1 MAIRK
6 EDLYNPFWQ
15 KAPDSSVPGAGVPPS
30 EGKQYQDKQ
39 FFRILLKSVVQSE
52 VNPQYKNTQTAFA
65 PLVPNIIKEVN
76 IDLDYAKN
84 SIDYLKYKV
93 FLKLPRK
100 VATSYDF
107 LYGCKGFVINPD
119 GTVSR
124 PYTRKII
131 RFDLLNNDIKTKTKY
146 ENPDL
151 EIKIQKI
158 YGEDWKI
165 VREPTVLS
173 ATTTIML
180 WDSAKWKE
188 RGKDLNDLDN
198 SFKELIDWNS
208 LIWTE
213 TNEAFDGYFKMQV
226 IDQEMVNCNPPDG
239 VKKSSIE
246 RRHNDGTP
254 GGYRRNEGYPKWTI
268 KINCI
273 ELWIEKQANAN
284 WNEYPEPTRI
294 LYQNNFLLNNHT
306 WKKFASSFE
315 FEDIDIN
322 CKVNEKIVIHGLF
335 LPEFCEINN
344 TPLFLPS
351 IPNLGQITIKHIK

>member
-6 EDLYNPFWQ
+6 EDLNNPFWTN
-15 KAPDSSVPGAGVPPS
+15 APDFSVPGAGVPPS
-30 EGKQYQDKQ
+30 EGKQYHDKK

-52 VNPQYKNTQTAFA
+52 VNPQYKNTSTGFA
-65 PLVPNIIKEVN
+65 PLIPNIIKEVN

-93 FLKLPRK
+93 FLKLPIK
-100 VATSYDF
+100 AATSYDF
-107 LYGCKGFVINPD
+107 LYGGKGFINSD
-119 GTVSR
+119 GSVSQ

-131 RFDLLNNDIKTKTKY
+131 RFDLLNNGIKTHTKF
-146 ENPDL
+146 ENSTL
-151 EIKIQKI
+151 EIMIKKI
-158 YGEDWKI
+158 YGSDWKI
-165 VREPTVLS
+165 VRESTVLS
-173 ATTTIML
+173 ATTTIIL
-180 WDSAKWKE
+180 WDPAKWLV
-188 RGKDLNDLDN
+188 RAKDLNDLDN

-213 TNEAFDGYFKMQV
+213 TNEDFDGYFKMQV
-226 IDQEMVNCNPPDG
+226 IDQEIVRQNPPDG

-254 GGYRRNEGYPKWTI
+254 GGYRRNEGYPKWTV

-284 WNEYPEPTRI
+284 WDEYPEPTRI

>member
-6 EDLYNPFWQ
+6 EDLNNPFWTN
-15 KAPDSSVPGAGVPPS
+15 APDFSVPGAGVPPS
-30 EGKQYQDKQ
+30 EGKQYQDKK

-52 VNPQYKNTQTAFA
+52 VNPQYKNTSTGFA
-65 PLVPNIIKEVN
+65 PLIPNIIKEVN

-93 FLKLPRK
+93 FLKLPIK
-100 VATSYDF
+100 AATSYDF
-107 LYGCKGFVINPD
+107 LYGGKGFINSD
-119 GTVSR
+119 GSVSQ

-131 RFDLLNNDIKTKTKY
+131 RFDLLNNGIKTHTKF
-146 ENPDL
+146 ENSTL
-151 EIKIQKI
+151 EIMIKKI
-158 YGEDWKI
+158 YGADWKI
-165 VREPTVLS
+165 VRESTVLS
-173 ATTTIML
+173 ATTTIIL
-180 WDSAKWKE
+180 WDPAKWLV
-188 RGKDLNDLDN
+188 RAKDLNDLDN

-213 TNEAFDGYFKMQV
+213 TNEDFDGYFKMQV
-226 IDQEMVNCNPPDG
+226 IDQEIVRQNPPDG

-254 GGYRRNEGYPKWTI
+254 GGYRRNEGYPKWTV

-284 WNEYPEPTRI
+284 WDEYPEPTRI

>member
-6 EDLYNPFWQ
+6 EYLYNPFWQ

-30 EGKQYQDKQ
+30 EGKQYQDKK

-119 GTVSR
+119 GSVFR

-146 ENPDL
+146 ENSDL
-151 EIKIQKI
+151 EVKIQKI

-165 VREPTVLS
+165 VREPAVLS

-213 TNEAFDGYFKMQV
+213 TNETFDGYFKMQV

-239 VKKSSIE
+239 VKKTYIE

-254 GGYRRNEGYPKWTI
+254 GGYRRNEGFPKWTV

>member
-6 EDLYNPFWQ
+6 EELNNPFWTN
-15 KAPDSSVPGAGVPPS
+15 APDFSVPGAGVPPS
-30 EGKQYQDKQ
+30 EGKQYQDKK

-52 VNPQYKNTQTAFA
+52 VNPQYKNTSTGFA
-65 PLVPNIIKEVN
+65 PLIPNIIKEVN

-93 FLKLPRK
+93 FLKLPIK
-100 VATSYDF
+100 AATSYDF
-107 LYGCKGFVINPD
+107 LYGGKGFINSD
-119 GTVSR
+119 GSVSQ

-131 RFDLLNNDIKTKTKY
+131 RFDLLNNGIKTHTKF
-146 ENPDL
+146 ENSTL
-151 EIKIQKI
+151 EIMIKKI
-158 YGEDWKI
+158 YGSDWKI
-165 VREPTVLS
+165 VRESTVLS
-173 ATTTIML
+173 ATTTIIL
-180 WDSAKWKE
+180 WDPAKWLV
-188 RGKDLNDLDN
+188 RAKDLNDLDN

-213 TNEAFDGYFKMQV
+213 TNEDFDGYFKMQV
-226 IDQEMVNCNPPDG
+226 IDQEIVRQNPPDG

-254 GGYRRNEGYPKWTI
+254 GGYRRNEGYPKWTV

-284 WNEYPEPTRI
+284 WDEYPEPTRI

>member
-30 EGKQYQDKQ
+30 EGKQYQDKK

-119 GTVSR
+119 GSVFR

-146 ENPDL
+146 ENSDL
-151 EIKIQKI
+151 EVKIQKI

-165 VREPTVLS
+165 VREPAVLS

-213 TNEAFDGYFKMQV
+213 TNETFDGYFKMQV

-239 VKKSSIE
+239 VKKTYIE

-254 GGYRRNEGYPKWTI
+254 GGYRRNEGFPKWTV

-335 LPEFCEINN
+335 LPEFCEINE

>member
-6 EDLYNPFWQ
+6 DLYDPFWTT
-15 KAPDSSVPGAGVPPS
+15 APDFSVPGAGVPPS
-30 EGKQYQDKQ
+30 EGKQYQDKK

-84 SIDYLKYKV
+84 SIDYLRYKV

-100 VATSYDF
+100 VASSYDF
-107 LYGCKGFVINPD
+107 LYGSKGFINSD

-124 PYTRKII
+124 LYTRKII
-131 RFDLLNNDIKTKTKY
+131 RFDLLNNEIKTKTKF
-146 ENPDL
+146 ENSKL
-151 EIKIQKI
+151 KSMIQKI
-158 YGEDWKI
+158 YGSDWDI
-165 VREPTVLS
+165 VREPTILS
-173 ATTTIML
+173 ATTTITI
-180 WDSAKWKE
+180 WDW
-188 RGKDLNDLDN
+188 LNWQPYAEKIDDLDTK
-198 SFKELIDWNS
+198 FRELIDWNS

-213 TNEAFDGYFKMQV
+213 TKEKFDGYFRMQV
-226 IDQEMVNCNPPDG
+226 IKEEKVYNAPDG
-239 VKKSSIE
+239 VKKTSIE

-273 ELWIEKQANAN
+273 ELWIEKQADAN
-284 WNEYPEPTRI
+284 WDEYPEPTRI
-294 LYQNNFLLNNHT
+294 LYQNNFLLNNRT

>member
-6 EDLYNPFWQ
+6 DLYNPFWQ
-15 KAPDSSVPGAGVPPS
+15 NAPDYSVPGAGVPPS
-30 EGKQYQDKQ
+30 EGKQYQDKK

-100 VATSYDF
+100 VATSFDF

-119 GTVSR
+119 GKVFR

-131 RFDLLNNDIKTKTKY
+131 RFDLLNNGIKTKTKY
-146 ENPDL
+146 KNSNL
-151 EIKIQKI
+151 KSMIQKI
-158 YGEDWKI
+158 YGSDWDI

-173 ATTTIML
+173 ATTTITI
-180 WDSAKWKE
+180 WDW
-188 RGKDLNDLDN
+188 LNWQPYAEKLDDLDTK
-198 SFKELIDWNS
+198 FRELIDWNS

-226 IDQEMVNCNPPDG
+226 IKEEKVYNAPDG
-239 VKKSSIE
+239 VKKTSIE

-273 ELWIEKQANAN
+273 ELWIEKQADAD

-315 FEDIDIN
+315 FEDININ

>member
-6 EDLYNPFWQ
+6 EDLNNPFWTN
-15 KAPDSSVPGAGVPPS
+15 APDFSVPGAGVPPS
-30 EGKQYQDKQ
+30 EGKQYQDKK

-52 VNPQYKNTQTAFA
+52 VNPQYKNTSTGFA
-65 PLVPNIIKEVN
+65 PLIPNIIKEVN

-93 FLKLPRK
+93 FLKLPIK
-100 VATSYDF
+100 AATSYDF
-107 LYGCKGFVINPD
+107 LYGGKGFINSD
-119 GTVSR
+119 GFVSQ

-131 RFDLLNNDIKTKTKY
+131 RFDLLNNGIKTHTKF
-146 ENPDL
+146 ENSTL
-151 EIKIQKI
+151 EIMIKKI
-158 YGEDWKI
+158 YGSDWKI
-165 VREPTVLS
+165 VRESTVLS
-173 ATTTIML
+173 ATTTIIL
-180 WDSAKWKE
+180 WDPAKWLV
-188 RGKDLNDLDN
+188 RAKDLNDLDN

-213 TNEAFDGYFKMQV
+213 TNEDFDGYFKMQV
-226 IDQEMVNCNPPDG
+226 IDQEIVRQNPPDG

-254 GGYRRNEGYPKWTI
+254 GGYRRNEGYPKWTV

-284 WNEYPEPTRI
+284 WDEYPEPTRI

>member
-30 EGKQYQDKQ
+30 EGKQYQDKK

-107 LYGCKGFVINPD
+107 LYGCKGFAINPD
-119 GTVSR
+119 GSVFR

-146 ENPDL
+146 ENSDL
-151 EIKIQKI
+151 EVKIQKI

-165 VREPTVLS
+165 VREPAVLS

-213 TNEAFDGYFKMQV
+213 TNETFDGYFKMQV

-239 VKKSSIE
+239 VKKTYIE

-254 GGYRRNEGYPKWTI
+254 GGYRRNEGFPKWTV